1 MHVSDFL
8 TETIGRLKLSDER
21 KLEVEK
27 NFSHDAQVII
37 CPERMHMADD
47 TGKPGSQLSGK
58 GNATFYDPNVAIS
71 ACGQQHYDNELIGA
85 MNKEQYG
92 KFANSDESPV

>member
-1 MHVSDFL
+1 MQ
-8 TETIGRLKLSDER
+8 RLHHL
-21 KLEVEK
+21 
-27 NFSHDAQVII
+27 
-37 CPERMHMADD
+37 DD